1 MTHTAGGGSI
11 DLSVSRGKNV
21 PIINNIQLQRSLY
34 WPCNFMY
41 FLRIFH
47 HLAGMFYHQCTAQ
60 LSLDNAEYIATTGP
74 LSITVHQGSEPRNLA
89 QL

>member
-21 PIINNIQLQRSLY
+21 PIIYNYNALFSGL
-34 WPCNFMY
+34 CNFMY

-47 HLAGMFYHQCTAQ
+47 HLAGMFYHRCTAQ
-60 LSLDNAEYIATTGP
+60 LSPDNAEYIATTGP